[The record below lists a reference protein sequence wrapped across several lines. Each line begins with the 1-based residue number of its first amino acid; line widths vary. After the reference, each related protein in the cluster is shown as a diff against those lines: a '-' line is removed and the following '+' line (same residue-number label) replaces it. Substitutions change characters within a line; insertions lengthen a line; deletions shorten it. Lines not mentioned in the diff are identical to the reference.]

1 MRREREGRGSGGGRR
16 GKTRAGVKMERDC
29 KEERERGMATKRYN
43 DGRYETGKEVNT
55 AWLFENL
62 HN

>member
-1 MRREREGRGSGGGRR
+1 
-16 GKTRAGVKMERDC
+16 MERDC